1 MKLSYR
7 DKVIFICAIVVIV
20 LVAGFFLFIK
30 PKYGEMNS
38 AKAQLEAKEAEWAGI
53 EAKINTLPDLV
64 AQLKALAEQ
73 VEDVQEPFLS
83 DVDENGRQVAPYQ
96 NEQFI
101 KEMLDSCNL
110 EVTSMETSYT
120 VGAAFNEYMVPVKN
134 VHSYDLLMQAD
145 LYNELPQEVYDDYN
159 KVTVGNGS
167 NIVIG
172 VTEMTIGYKDSFDL
186 DKLFNFIDN
195 IAEDERTMSVLSVSS
210 GERSEDSTET
220 ETDGSI
226 NMRLYSLYKLNTE
239 KVAEE
244 TDEVEKVPVEEA
256 PAA

>member
-7 DKVIFICAIVVIV
+7 DKVIFICAIVVII

-30 PKYGEMNS
+30 PKYGEMTQ
-38 AKAQLEAKEAEWAGI
+38 AKAQLESKQAEWNDI

-64 AQLKALAEQ
+64 TQLKALAEQ
-73 VEDVQEPFLS
+73 VKDIQEPFLS
-83 DVDENGRQVAPYQ
+83 DIDDNGRQQAPYQ
-96 NEQFI
+96 NEQLI
-101 KEMLDSCNL
+101 KEMLDSCNI
-110 EVTSMETSYT
+110 EVTDMTTSYT
-120 VGAAFNEYMVPVKN
+120 LGAVFNEYMVPVKN

-145 LYNELPQEVYDDYN
+145 LYNELPQEVYDNYN
-159 KVTVGNGS
+159 KVKEGSGS

-172 VTEMTIGYKDSFDL
+172 VTEMTIGYKDTYEL
-186 DKLFNFIDN
+186 DKLFDFIDK

-210 GERSEDSTET
+210 AEKSDVGENET
-220 ETDGSI
+220 AGNI
-226 NMRLYSLYKLNTE
+226 NMRLYSLFKLNTD

-244 TDEVEKVPVEEA
+244 SDQVEIVPVEET

>member
-38 AKAQLEAKEAEWAGI
+38 AKAQLESKEAEWAQI

-64 AQLKALAEQ
+64 TQLKGLAEQ
-73 VEDVQEPFLS
+73 IKDVQEPFLD
-83 DVDENGRQVAPYQ
+83 DVDENGKQIAPYQ
-96 NEQFI
+96 REQFV
-101 KEMLDSCNL
+101 KEMLDACNI
-110 EVTSMETSYT
+110 EIKSMETTYT
-120 VGAAFNEYMVPVKN
+120 VGGEFNEYMVPMKN
-134 VHSYDLLMQAD
+134 VYSYDLLIKAD
-145 LYNELPQEVYDDYN
+145 IYNELPQYVYDNYN
-159 KVTVGNGS
+159 EISEGEGQNV
-167 NIVIG
+167 VIG
-172 VTEMTIGYKDSFDL
+172 ITDMTIGYKDTFEL
-186 DKLFNFIDN
+186 KKLFDFIDN

-210 GERSEDSTET
+210 AAKEEGAETNET
-220 ETDGSI
+220 EGEI
-226 NMRLYSLYKLNTE
+226 NMRLYSLYKLNTD

-244 TDEVEKVPVEEA
+244 SDQVEIVPVEET

>member
-7 DKVIFICAIVVIV
+7 DKVIFICAIVVII

-38 AKAQLEAKEAEWAGI
+38 AKAQLKAKESEWADI

-64 AQLKALAEQ
+64 TQLKALAEQ
-73 VEDVQEPFLS
+73 VEDVQEPFLN
-83 DVDENGRQVAPYQ
+83 DVDENGKQQAPYQ

-101 KEMLDSCNL
+101 KEILDSCNL
-110 EVTSMETSYT
+110 EIVSMETTYT
-120 VGAAFNEYMVPVKN
+120 AGLVFDEYMVPVKN

-159 KVTVGNGS
+159 GVKIGDGS
-167 NIVIG
+167 EIVIG
-172 VTEMTIGYKDSFDL
+172 ITDLTIGYKDTFEL
-186 DKLFNFIDN
+186 DKLFNFIDK
-195 IAEDERTMSVLSVSS
+195 IAEDERTMSILSVSS
-210 GERSEDSTET
+210 GERGDAEVNET
-220 ETDGSI
+220 EGDI
-226 NMRLYSLYKLNTE
+226 NMRLYSIYKLNTE
-239 KVAEE
+239 QVAEE
-244 TDEVEKVPVEEA
+244 SDEVEIVPVEET

>member
-7 DKVIFICAIVVIV
+7 DKVIFICAIVVIL

-38 AKAQLEAKEAEWAGI
+38 AKARLESKEAEWADI
-53 EAKINTLPDLV
+53 EAKIDTLPDLV
-64 AQLKALAEQ
+64 TQLKALAEQ
-73 VEDVQEPFLS
+73 VEDVQAPFLS
-83 DVDENGRQVAPYQ
+83 DVDENGKQVAPYQ
-96 NEQFI
+96 NEQLI

-110 EVTSMETSYT
+110 EITSMNTTYT
-120 VGAAFNEYMVPVKN
+120 IGSVFNEYMVPVKN

-145 LYNELPQEVYDDYN
+145 LYNELPQEVYDNYN
-159 KVTVGNGS
+159 KVSAGTGS

-172 VTEMTIGYKDSFDL
+172 VTDMTISYKDTYEL
-186 DKLFNFIDN
+186 TKLFNFIDKV
-195 IAEDERTMSVLSVSS
+195 AEDERTMSVLSVSS
-210 GERSEDSTET
+210 SERGEGAENET
-220 ETDGSI
+220 NGSI

-244 TDEVEKVPVEEA
+244 SDEVEIVPVEET